1 MNKIVKNEK
10 RKLFV
15 AFIDF
20 KKPFDRVNQDLL
32 LLKLQ
37 RSGIKG
43 LFYDNNKEMYQSP
56 SYLFKVKG
64 GHLETI
70 KSCIGLKQGGVLS
83 PYLFN
88 VYIDSIKHIFDETCD
103 PVQAVREPLSHLLY
117 TICINLV

>member
-43 LFYDNNKEMYQSP
+43 LFYDNNKEMYQSL
-56 SYLFKVKG
+56 SYLFKVG
-64 GHLETI
+64 NLETI